1 MKDGSARKG
10 MIKYQGHDWMRLGAS
25 LMDENNFNMA
35 IRKYLKKVGV
45 TSQREIEQ
53 AVKNA
58 VDGGKLSGSENL
70 HARMRLQID
79 EIDLDLTIEGDIGLA

>member
-1 MKDGSARKG
+1 
-10 MIKYQGHDWMRLGAS
+10 
-25 LMDENNFNMA
+25 MDENNFNMA

-53 AVKNA
+53 VVKNA
-58 VDGGKLSGSENL
+58 VDGGKLSGSEIL
-70 HARMRLQID
+70 HARMHLKID